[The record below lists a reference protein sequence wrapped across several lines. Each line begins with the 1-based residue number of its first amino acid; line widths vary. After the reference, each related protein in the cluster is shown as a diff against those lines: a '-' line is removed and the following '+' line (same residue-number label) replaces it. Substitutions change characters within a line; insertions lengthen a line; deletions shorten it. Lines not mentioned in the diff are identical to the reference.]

1 MSITVDFK
9 NGQIEIKRGSQLV
22 KAIPATNL
30 FDIDPEDPKK
40 PPSKGLASLVDVVK
54 HNSEIRILDCKKDA
68 GTGGIGL
75 IDINLNLKSD
85 KTTADLAPT
94 TIYEEIPEVSFDNLH
109 LCEDK
114 VTEHFNESTTPI
126 SWAKTMLALEETKM
140 LKQKVVFKESG
151 VNPERFIKNPNYC
164 FNFASEELD
173 PLKRSDMESTQDKNP
188 PDFFFPAV
196 GEEIVFTTEFMSY
209 LGMPKCSLR
218 ATRPDSGP
226 TTKYNFEITVGG
238 LVIDASN
245 AHGINWFAGNAEKNK
260 ILKAALPTGAKR
272 GPAFLKKQALIAV
285 KEMGDLMQVIMMF
298 VWRHLNDDKDYTMST
313 CDKVVF
319 MVCMLMQV
327 NCVFADTDKNE
338 LGKIISLLEFSS
350 AMTNDPTVLKK
361 MMKELYDKIKKQN
374 EDLAEII
381 QIYVRRASEIII
393 VPKGPIT
400 SMKKVSDDPRVFI
413 GAFISDF
420 YKKDKTTELEVLVSR
435 IIHEFTTES
444 GYKKYEVLFADGS
457 LGLVH
462 EVPKIESLLC
472 NPRFIV
478 SEAAKLKW
486 AKDLKES
493 ATKDPYLFD
502 KIDRSLETDLDRELY
517 EYSPSSKYAQPSI
530 DTSHFPPE
538 FYATILADIGSI
550 NQLLTAKFNGLN
562 RTQISVVKVKG
573 GEFQETSETILL
585 KEFIKSMRGNFLVN
599 NVFRP
604 LPGFDNVVNIVFC
617 KHLIVG
623 TAEGFVS
630 NFGPE
635 YGVKTLYQL
644 GLEMEAP
651 VLPPPPPS
659 TSGATARGTTARGAT
674 ARRTTA
680 RGAKAIDASLVG
692 GEGRLTSE
700 EIYQIKGLS
709 FDSEENYWFWKEM
722 LPDNDDEINRSVV
735 MKIKQ
740 ECKDDFISPEY
751 IVENGL
757 FEKGILN
764 RDGIASKYGF
774 FNPMII
780 LNNQIKDHLLNSG
793 TEMYYDDVRS
803 RLYDMFNVTGYV
815 QYDGDLFGSIDKL
828 ISEITVDP
836 IYGGQTRSEFSIK
849 MKPLGKNVKSTAD
862 KEEVI
867 VPNELEV
874 ALSRLTKRD
883 QIKLSEILLRRGF
896 DVQSLMGKLQNR
908 SASDIYNMLQ
918 GFLSRYDTSSKKDRQ
933 RTAKSMF
940 GPSIYAGLG
949 GSATRK
955 RGRTHKTKRSVR
967 TNTRKSRS

>member
-1 MSITVDFK
+1 MSITVDFN
-9 NGQIEIKRGSQLV
+9 NGQIEIKRGSQVV
-22 KAIPATNL
+22 KVIPATNL
-30 FDIDPEDPKK
+30 FDVDPENPGFA
-40 PPSKGLASLVDVVK
+40 PSKPQSLASLVDVVK
-54 HNSEIRILDCKKDA
+54 HNSQIRILDCKKDA

-75 IDINLNLKSD
+75 IDINLNLNLDDS
-85 KTTADLAPT
+85 TADLSST
-94 TIYEEIPEVSFDNLH
+94 TIYEGVPEVSFDNLH
-109 LCEDK
+109 SCEDK

-126 SWAKTMLALEETKM
+126 SWVKTMFALEETKM

-164 FNFASEELD
+164 FNFAGEELD

-218 ATRPDSGP
+218 ATRPNSDP

-260 ILKAALPTGAKR
+260 FLKTPLPKSGPTR
-272 GPAFLKKQALIAV
+272 GQAFLKKQALIAV

-298 VWRHLNDDKDYTMST
+298 VWRHLNNDKDYTMST

-350 AMTNDPTVLKK
+350 AMTNDPTVLKQ

-374 EDLAEII
+374 EDLAKII
-381 QIYVRRASEIII
+381 QIYQRRASEIII

-400 SMKKVSDDPRVFI
+400 RMKKVSDDPRVFI
-413 GAFISDF
+413 GAFISDL
-420 YKKDKTTELEVLVSR
+420 YNIGKTTKTETLVSR

-472 NPRFIV
+472 DPRFIV

-486 AKDLKES
+486 VDDLKKS
-493 ATKDPYLFD
+493 AIADPSLFD
-502 KIDRSLETDLDRELY
+502 RINRSLETDLDRELY
-517 EYSPSSKYAQPSI
+517 EYSPSSKYTQPSI

-550 NQLLTAKFNGLN
+550 NELLTAKFNGLN
-562 RTQISVVKVKG
+562 RATIRGVKVK

-630 NFGPE
+630 QFGPE

-659 TSGATARGTTARGAT
+659 TSGATARGAT
-674 ARRTTA
+674 ARRTTT
-680 RGAKAIDASLVG
+680 RGAKANGASLLG
-692 GEGRLTSE
+692 GGGRLTSE

-780 LNNQIKDHLLNSG
+780 LNNQIKDHLLKSG

-828 ISEITVDP
+828 ISEIIVDP
-836 IYGGQTRSEFSIK
+836 IYGGQTRSEFSIT
-849 MKPLGKNVKSTAD
+849 MKPLGTNIKSSAD

-874 ALSRLTKRD
+874 ALSRLNKRD
-883 QIKLSEILLRRGF
+883 QIKLSEILLKRGF
-896 DVQSLMGKLQNR
+896 DVQSLMGELQNR

-949 GSATRK
+949 GGETRK

>member
-1 MSITVDFK
+1 MSITIDF
-9 NGQIEIKRGSQLV
+9 NNEQIEIKRGSQIV
-22 KAIPATNL
+22 KTIPATNI
-30 FDIDPEDPKK
+30 FDVDPENPGFA
-40 PPSKGLASLVDVVK
+40 PSKPQSLASLVNVIK
-54 HNSEIRILDCKKDA
+54 HNSQIRILDCKKDA
-68 GTGGIGL
+68 GSVEL
-75 IDINLNLKSD
+75 IDKNLNLYQS
-85 KTTADLAPT
+85 TADLASA
-94 TIYEEIPEVSFDNLH
+94 TIYEGVPDVSFDSLH
-109 LCEDK
+109 SCEDK
-114 VTEHFNESTTPI
+114 VAEHFKESTNPI
-126 SWAKTMLALEETKM
+126 SWVKTMTALEETKM
-140 LKQKVVFKESG
+140 LKQKVAFKESG
-151 VNPERFIKNPNYC
+151 VDPKRFIKNPNYC
-164 FNFASEELD
+164 FNFADEELD
-173 PLKRSDMESTQDKNP
+173 PLKRSDMELTDKTP

-196 GEEIVFTTEFMSY
+196 GEEIIFTTEFMSY

-218 ATRPDSGP
+218 ATRPDSDP

-238 LVIDASN
+238 LGIDASK
-245 AHGINWFAGNAEKNK
+245 AHGINWFAGNAEKND
-260 ILKAALPTGAKR
+260 ILKAPLPTGAKR

-298 VWRHLNDDKDYTMST
+298 IWRHLNNDKDYTMST

-319 MVCMLMQV
+319 MVCMLMQL
-327 NCVFADTDKNE
+327 NCIFADTDKNE
-338 LGKIISLLEFSS
+338 LGKIYSLLEFSS
-350 AMTNDPTVLKK
+350 AMTNDPTVLKQL
-361 MMKELYDKIKKQN
+361 MKDLYDKIKKQN
-374 EDLAEII
+374 TDLAKII
-381 QIYVRRASEIII
+381 QIYQRRASEIII

-400 SMKKVSDDPRVFI
+400 RMKKVSDDPRVFI
-413 GAFISDF
+413 GAFISDL
-420 YKKDKTTELEVLVSR
+420 YNIGKTKNNEILVSR
-435 IIHEFTTES
+435 IIHEFTTGS
-444 GYKKYEVLFADGS
+444 GYKNYEVLFANGS
-457 LGLVH
+457 LGQLH

-472 NPRFIV
+472 DPRFIV

-486 AKDLKES
+486 VEDLKKS
-493 ATKDPYLFD
+493 AIADPSLFD
-502 KIDRSLETDLDRELY
+502 RINRSLETDLDRELY

-538 FYATILADIGSI
+538 FYATIIDDISSI

-562 RTQISVVKVKG
+562 RAQIKGVKVK

-604 LPGFDNVVNIVFC
+604 LSGFDNVVNIVFC

-630 NFGPE
+630 QFGPE

-644 GLEMEAP
+644 GLEMEAQ

-659 TSGATARGTTARGAT
+659 TSGATARGVT
-674 ARRTTA
+674 ARRATV
-680 RGAKAIDASLVG
+680 RGSNANDASLVG
-692 GEGRLTSE
+692 GGGLTSE

-735 MKIKQ
+735 LKIKQ

-751 IVENGL
+751 IVKNGL

-764 RDGIASKYGF
+764 IDGTASKYGF

-828 ISEITVDP
+828 ISEIIVDP

-849 MKPLGKNVKSTAD
+849 MKPLGKNVKSSAD

-874 ALSRLTKRD
+874 ALSRLTKRE
-883 QIKLSEILLRRGF
+883 QIKLSEILLKRGF

-918 GFLSRYDTSSKKDRQ
+918 GYLSRYDTSSKFSQKERQ
-933 RTAKSMF
+933 RTDKSMF

-955 RGRTHKTKRSVR
+955 RGRTRKTKRSAR